1 MDKNIELILAQSAPP
16 ANWEDEEKA
25 TNDLELLREEFR
37 KRLYSERGAKL
48 VGQEKNGE
56 AQSGGQ

>member
-1 MDKNIELILAQSAPP
+1 MDKNSELILAQAPP
-16 ANWEDEEKA
+16 LANWEDEEKA

-48 VGQEKNGE
+48 MGQERNGDGQ
-56 AQSGGQ
+56 AGGK

>member
-1 MDKNIELILAQSAPP
+1 MDKNTELILAQSAPP

-48 VGQEKNGE
+48 VGQEGNGE
-56 AQSGGQ
+56 AQAGGQ

>member
-37 KRLYSERGAKL
+37 KRLYSARGARLIGHERNREGDSHAK
-48 VGQEKNGE
+48 
-56 AQSGGQ
+56 

>member
-25 TNDLELLREEFR
+25 TNDLDELREEFR
-37 KRLYSERGAKL
+37 KRLYSERGARL
-48 VGQEKNGE
+48 ISQESNGE
-56 AQSGGQ
+56 Q